1 MKKGH
6 NIRFSFIIL
15 FLTAIILI
23 GSHVPA
29 LAHKVMIFAWVEG
42 DTVFTESKFSGGKK
56 VLHAPVVIFDKD
68 GKKLLEGKT
77 DNKGEFSFKIPKVT
91 DLRIVLNAAMGHK
104 AEWTIPESEIRE
116 AGAIVEKK
124 SAPEPSG
131 PIPVEL
137 SKEEVQQIVIV
148 KKKGAP
154 EPSGPIAVG
163 LSKEEVQKIV
173 EDSLDKKLRPIV
185 RMMTESKNTKPS
197 LTEIIGGIGYI
208 FGLMGIALY
217 FKNRGK
223 KR

>member
-1 MKKGH
+1 MKKRH

-29 LAHKVMIFAWVEG
+29 LAHKVMIFFFFLGE
-42 DTVFTESKFSGGKK
+42 TVFTESKFSGGKK

-77 DNKGEFSFKIPKVT
+77 DNKGEFSFRIPKVT

-116 AGAIVEKK
+116 AGAIVEIK
-124 SAPEPSG
+124 S
-131 PIPVEL
+131 
-137 SKEEVQQIVIV
+137 
-148 KKKGAP
+148 AP

-217 FKNRGK
+217 FKNRSEKG
-223 KR
+223 

>member
-1 MKKGH
+1 MKKRH
-6 NIRFSFIIL
+6 NTRFSFIIP

-56 VLHAPVVIFDKD
+56 VLNAPVVIFDKD

-77 DNKGEFSFKIPKVT
+77 DNQGEFSFKIPKVT

-104 AEWTIPESEIRE
+104 AEWTVPESEIRE
-116 AGAIVEKK
+116 AGNIVEKK
-124 SAPEPSG
+124 SDA
-131 PIPVEL
+131 
-137 SKEEVQQIVIV
+137 
-148 KKKGAP
+148 

-163 LSKEEVQKIV
+163 LSKEEIRKIV
-173 EDSLDKKLRPIV
+173 ENSLDKKLRPIV
-185 RMMTESKNTKPS
+185 RMITESKNTKPS

-208 FGLMGIALY
+208 FGLMGVALY
-217 FKNRGK
+217 FTSRSK

>member
-1 MKKGH
+1 MKKHH
-6 NIRFSFIIL
+6 NTHFSFIIL
-15 FLTAIILI
+15 LLTSIILT

-56 VLHAPVVIFDKD
+56 VLNAPVLVFDKD

-77 DNKGEFSFKIPKVT
+77 DNKGEFSFKIPKTT

-104 AEWTIPESEIRE
+104 AEWTVPESEIYE
-116 AGAIVEKK
+116 SGGIAKKK
-124 SAPEPSG
+124 SAPVPSG
-131 PIPVEL
+131 PT
-137 SKEEVQQIVIV
+137 
-148 KKKGAP
+148 
-154 EPSGPIAVG
+154 AVG

-185 RMMTESKNTKPS
+185 RLMTESRSTRPS

-208 FGLMGIALY
+208 FGLMGVALY
-217 FKNRGK
+217 FKNREK

>member
-1 MKKGH
+1 MKKRH
-6 NIRFSFIIL
+6 NTRLYFIIL
-15 FLTAIILI
+15 LLTAVILI
-23 GSHVPA
+23 GSQVPA

-56 VLHAPVVIFDKD
+56 VMNAPLVIFDKD

-91 DLRIVLNAAMGHK
+91 DLKIVLNATMGHK
-104 AEWTIPESEIRE
+104 AEWTVPETEIRE
-116 AGAIVEKK
+116 AGNSIEKK
-124 SAPEPSG
+124 SSAETSG
-131 PIPVEL
+131 PIP
-137 SKEEVQQIVIV
+137 
-148 KKKGAP
+148 
-154 EPSGPIAVG
+154 VG
-163 LSKEEVQKIV
+163 LSKEEVRKIV

-197 LTEIIGGIGYI
+197 LTEIFGGIGYI
-208 FGLMGIALY
+208 FGLMGVALF

>member
-1 MKKGH
+1 MKKGY

-15 FLTAIILI
+15 FLTAIII
-23 GSHVPA
+23 TGSNVPA

-56 VLHAPVVIFDKD
+56 AINAPVVIFDKD

-77 DNKGEFSFKIPKVT
+77 DNKGEFSFKIPKLT

-104 AEWTIPESEIRE
+104 AEWTVPESEIRE
-116 AGAIVEKK
+116 AGNIVEKK
-124 SAPEPSG
+124 KVAEPSG
-131 PIPVEL
+131 PTT
-137 SKEEVQQIVIV
+137 
-148 KKKGAP
+148 
-154 EPSGPIAVG
+154 VG
-163 LSKEEVQKIV
+163 LSKEEVKKIV

-185 RMMTESKNTKPS
+185 RMITESKNNEPS

-208 FGLMGIALY
+208 FGLMGVALY
-217 FKNRGK
+217 FINRRK

>member
-6 NIRFSFIIL
+6 NTLLSFIIP

-56 VLHAPVVIFDKD
+56 VINAPVVIFDKD

-77 DNKGEFSFKIPKVT
+77 DNKGEFFFKIPKVT

-104 AEWTIPESEIRE
+104 AEWTLPESEIRE
-116 AGAIVEKK
+116 SGAIVEKK
-124 SAPEPSG
+124 NTDETSG
-131 PIPVEL
+131 
-137 SKEEVQQIVIV
+137 Q
-148 KKKGAP
+148 
-154 EPSGPIAVG
+154 IAVG
-163 LSKEEVQKIV
+163 LSKEEVRKIV

-185 RMMTESKNTKPS
+185 RMITESKNTKPS

-208 FGLMGIALY
+208 FGLMGVALY

>member
-1 MKKGH
+1 MKKGR

-15 FLTAIILI
+15 LLTTIILI
-23 GSHVPA
+23 GSNVNA
-29 LAHKVMIFAWVEG
+29 LAHKVTIFGWVEG

-56 VLHAPVVIFDKD
+56 AINAPVVIFDKD
-68 GKKLLEGKT
+68 GQKLLEGKT

-104 AEWTIPESEIRE
+104 AEWVIPESEIRE
-116 AGAIVEKK
+116 AGPIVEKK
-124 SAPEPSG
+124 SASEPSG
-131 PIPVEL
+131 PI
-137 SKEEVQQIVIV
+137 S
-148 KKKGAP
+148 
-154 EPSGPIAVG
+154 VG

-208 FGLMGIALY
+208 FGLMGIAIY
-217 FKNRGK
+217 FKNRSK